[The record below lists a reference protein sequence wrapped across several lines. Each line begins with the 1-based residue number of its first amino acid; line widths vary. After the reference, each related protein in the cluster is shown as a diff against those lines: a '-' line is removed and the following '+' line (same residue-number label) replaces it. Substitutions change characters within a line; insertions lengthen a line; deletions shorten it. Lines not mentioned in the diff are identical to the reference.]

1 MDLTT
6 ETDGLLAVRDAAVNY
21 LAELVGGAEEDYDL
35 SIDLIDA
42 LIEHLS
48 VTATGVDGDT
58 VTLSVVV
65 P

>member
-1 MDLTT
+1 MELTN
-6 ETDGLLAVRDAAVNY
+6 ETDGLLAVRDTAVNF
-21 LAELVGGAEEDYDL
+21 LAELVGGTDDDYDL

-42 LIEHLS
+42 LIEHLGM
-48 VTATGVDGDT
+48 TATGVDGRT